1 MKANQTKFL
10 QYSMW
15 NTLGEIPER
24 QLNWLI
30 GSWAFFFRMFIY
42 PLIDPDLFNC
52 LYSAAD
58 SRPAVPPQVIVS
70 LLIIQR
76 MFNMTDMDVYNR
88 MLGGDLAFRVAT
100 NTFSIPINDLP
111 VNHNALSRMRIRCEE
126 YAKTHDGYNP
136 LLECMAELNWAM
148 CAISGTPLDTLRVDS
163 LQVSANIA
171 YLTREALI
179 YLMNQKMLGL
189 LKANHGDKL
198 DQRMEEADLKHY
210 FELYDG
216 NKVLYYAHD
225 GANKREKLAQEASA
239 VLALCEKEEL
249 ESELGV
255 LFTRV
260 LSEQT
265 VVEDGKRRFAKK
277 EDGTMGS
284 TILQNPSD
292 PNATNRMKA
301 FKRFIGYTLN
311 IVEAVGKHGS
321 LVISWDFEQ
330 NVVTDPVMAMAFI
343 NHASVIVE
351 GVGKYN
357 KLLGIENPQD
367 MEKCLEVLR
376 ARKEEVVSM
385 LMDARAAGRRIP
397 RTSDFGIYTYDR
409 VEDNGSVVT
418 DSQQID
424 MDELLAGLGVFKLDI
439 PHEADATTAKDTSA
453 AQKKDGKAEETP
465 HNPSTVVEYAEECI
479 VDSNETAQQNADTP
493 AENATSDSPN
503 TAEEAQQ
510 GEAKAEESK
519 ASVWPR
525 LMFVGTNAYI
535 DGIPVEEYARK
546 PEFAEL
552 SENIRN
558 EVIQVLIRKRMKLDG
573 ILDRICNANTILA
586 ADGAYST
593 PDLLKAAATHGIVLL
608 PTDLLGVKPKP
619 ILGLFQFDT
628 VNDQNHVKA
637 CPMGHCPEAQKT
649 YANGSVRVQMGCGCC
664 KDCPFRNDCGAAWQG
679 KKQTY
684 AFTVAPNAQ
693 GRALTMA
700 LIRSDEYKDVG
711 RFRNGVETIPSF
723 LRLVMGIDDFPIGMD
738 SKKTYIGISITSF
751 NAWKL
756 FLAFT
761 GKSRIKQNSLLA

>member
-15 NTLGEIPER
+15 NTLGGIPER

-42 PLIDPDLFNC
+42 PLIDPALFNC
-52 LYSAAD
+52 LYSAVD
-58 SRPAVPPQVIVS
+58 SRPAIPPQVIVS

-100 NTFSIPINDLP
+100 NTVSIPINDLP
-111 VNHNALSRMRIRCEE
+111 INHNALSRMRIRCEE
-126 YAKTHDGYNP
+126 YAKAHDGYNP
-136 LLECMAELNWAM
+136 LLECMSELNWAM
-148 CAISGTPLDTLRVDS
+148 CAISGVPLDTLRVDS

-171 YLTREALI
+171 YLSREALI
-179 YLMNQKMLGL
+179 YLMNQKMLGQ
-189 LKANHGDKL
+189 LKASHDDNLEK
-198 DQRMEEADLKHY
+198 RMEEADLNHY

-216 NKVLYYAHD
+216 NKVLYHTND

-239 VLALCEKEEL
+239 VLALCEKEDL
-249 ESELGV
+249 ESEIGV

-265 VVEDGKRRFAKK
+265 VVEDGKRRFAKM

-311 IVEAVGKHGS
+311 IVEAVGKQGS
-321 LVISWDFEQ
+321 MVISWDFEQ

-357 KLLGIENPQD
+357 KLLGIKNPQD
-367 MEKCLEVLR
+367 MEKCLEALR
-376 ARKEEVVSM
+376 ARKEEVVRM
-385 LMDARAAGRRIP
+385 LMDARTAGRRIP
-397 RTSDFGIYTYDR
+397 RTSDFGIYKYDR
-409 VEDNGSVVT
+409 SEEKGAAAA

-424 MDELLAGLGVFKLDI
+424 MDELLAGLGVFMLDI
-439 PHEADATTAKDTSA
+439 PHEADAAEDTSA
-453 AQKKDGKAEETP
+453 DEKKDGKAEEMPGTTP
-465 HNPSTVVEYAEECI
+465 TVIEYAEEHI
-479 VDSNETAQQNADTP
+479 TGSTETAQQSTDAPARNETAD
-493 AENATSDSPN
+493 SSN
-503 TAEEAQQ
+503 TAEKAQQ
-510 GEAKAEESK
+510 GEAKTEESK

-525 LMFVGTNAYI
+525 LMFVENKPYI

-552 SENIRN
+552 SDDIRN
-558 EVIQVLIRKRMKLDG
+558 EAIQILVRKRMKLDG
-573 ILDRICNANTILA
+573 FLGDICNANTILA

-593 PDLLKAAATHGIVLL
+593 PDLLKAAAENGIVLL

-628 VNDQNHVKA
+628 VNNKSHVKA

-664 KDCPFRNDCGAAWQG
+664 KNCPFRNDCGAAWQA
-679 KKQTY
+679 KKENY
-684 AFTVAPNAQ
+684 AFIVAPNAQ

-761 GKSRIKQNSLLA
+761 GKSHIKQNPLLT